1 MSGFDELGLY
11 FVDTF
16 STDELNGGDANKVNF
31 MNIKK
36 KLRDFLRVFHMG
48 NFNYIY
54 RDALRSNYNSGRY
67 WLEVDLKDLN
77 SYDEEL
83 GELIKKQPTDVLP
96 LFEDA
101 AKEVVDEITKPR
113 PEGEENVKPI
123 QVMIRSEANPM
134 NIRQL
139 SAEQVAKLFKV
150 SGIVVSAS
158 TIRAKATQLTIQ
170 CRGCRSTTPNIPVKP
185 GLEGYALPRKC
196 NANQSGKMAC
206 PMDPFFVLPDSCKCV
221 DSQLLKLQETPENVP
236 NGEIP
241 RHIQLYADRYLC
253 DKIVPG
259 NRVTVTGIYS
269 IKKGSTT
276 KSSLKDKL
284 NIGIRQPYLR
294 IVGIQIDSDASN
306 STQSATVKTTTT
318 NAIGSNN
325 YLTSRLE
332 EEEEIRRL
340 AKCPDV
346 YDQIAKSIAP
356 SIFGFHDIKKAIAC
370 LLFGGSRKRLPD
382 GLTRRGDINLLML
395 GDPGTAKS
403 QLLKFVERVSPIGV
417 YTSGKGSSAAG
428 LTASVIRDPSSRNF
442 MIEGGAMVLADGGV
456 VCIDE
461 FDKMREEDRVA
472 IHEAMEQQTIS
483 IAKAGITTTLNS
495 RCSVLAAANS
505 IFGRWDDLKGDANID
520 FMPTILSRFDMIFI
534 VKDEHNEARD
544 TTLAKHVMNVHM
556 NAAHSAGNTGTGQQ
570 VDGEISLEFLKKFI
584 AYSRSKCGP
593 RLSEHAA
600 EKLKSQY
607 VLMRSGTAQHERDT
621 GKKTSIPITVRQ
633 LEAVIRISESLAKM
647 RLQPFATDA
656 DVNEALRLFN
666 VSTMSAAM
674 TGTLSGVEGF
684 TSAEDQEQLQRIEK
698 QVRRRFVVGSQVSEH
713 AIVQDLIKQRYGEK
727 AVYKVI
733 QTMIRRGEIQHRAQ
747 RKLLFRVK

>member
-1 MSGFDELGLY
+1 MSGFDDMGLF

-16 STDELNGGDANKVNF
+16 STDEIGGNDPNKINF
-31 MNIKK
+31 MAIQK
-36 KLRDFLRVFHMG
+36 KLKDFLRVFHTG
-48 NFNYIY
+48 NMNYIY
-54 RDALRSNYNSGRY
+54 RDALRNNYNSGRY
-67 WLEVDLKDLN
+67 WLEIDLKDVN

-83 GELIKKQPTDVLP
+83 GEQVKKQPTEVLP

-101 AKEVVDEITKPR
+101 AKEIADEITRPR
-113 PEGEENVKPI
+113 PEGEETVRNI
-123 QVMIRSEANPM
+123 QVMIRSEANPVF
-134 NIRQL
+134 IRQL
-139 SAEQVAKLFKV
+139 TSDQVAKLYKV

-158 TIRAKATQLTIQ
+158 TIKAKATALTIQ
-170 CRGCRSTTPNIPVKP
+170 CRSCRNTMANIKVKP
-185 GLEGYALPRKC
+185 GMEGYALPRKC
-196 NANQSGKMAC
+196 NADTSGRMNC
-206 PMDPFFVLPDSCKCV
+206 PLDPFFVLPDSCKCV
-221 DSQLLKLQETPENVP
+221 DSQTLKLQETPENVP

-241 RHIQLYADRYLC
+241 RHITLYLDRYLC

-269 IKKGSTT
+269 IKRVGGAGQ
-276 KSSLKDKL
+276 SSLKEKL

-294 IVGIQIDSDASN
+294 VIGIQIDSDGSQTTN
-306 STQSATVKTTTT
+306 SQTQST
-318 NAIGSNN
+318 NNGIGSNN
-325 YLTSRLE
+325 FLTSQIE
-332 EEEEIRRL
+332 EEEEFKRM
-340 AKCPDV
+340 AKSPNI
-346 YDQIAKSIAP
+346 YELISRSIAP
-356 SIFGFHDIKKAIAC
+356 SIWGFKDIKKAIAC

-382 GLTRRGDINLLML
+382 GLTRRGDINILLL

-403 QLLKFVERVSPIGV
+403 QLLKFVERVAPIAV

-428 LTASVIRDPSSRNF
+428 LTASVIRDASTRNF

-505 IFGRWDDLKGDANID
+505 VFGRWDDLKGDANID

-544 TTLAKHVMNVHM
+544 ATLARHVMNVHM
-556 NAAHSAGNTGTGQQ
+556 NANVGGANNQPI
-570 VDGEISLEFLKKFI
+570 DGEISLENLKRYIK
-584 AYSRSKCGP
+584 YVRSKCGP
-593 RLSEHAA
+593 RLSENAA

-607 VLMRSGTAQHERDT
+607 VLMRSGTVQHERDT
-621 GKKTSIPITVRQ
+621 GKRISIPITVRQ
-633 LEAVIRISESLAKM
+633 LEAVVRISESIAKM
-647 RLQPFATDA
+647 RLNPFAGDS

-674 TGTLSGVEGF
+674 TGSLTGSEGF

-698 QVRRRFVVGSQVSEH
+698 QVRRRFVVGSQVSEN
-713 AIVQDLIKQRYGEK
+713 AIIQDLVKQRYPEK
-727 AVYKVI
+727 AVYKVL
-733 QTMIRRGEIQHRAQ
+733 QTMIRRGEVQHRAQ
-747 RKLLFRVK
+747 RKLLFRIR